1 MLRLAACKLVAG
13 TSAARIGCRRQS
25 RIKQVKQTWN
35 VATRLASCISATSQ
49 LVGRPTSEQHLWQRM
64 MISVAAPQLA
74 SVIPVAPGGSSTR
87 PSLTRRKI
95 QMKSAANQRA
105 VSISVM
111 PLLAGRRIQR
121 LPTEWAAATLFAASL
136 LAANA
141 NVEKVGFRTS
151 SRQMMLEHQMRNAAL
166 RRANYI
172 LATLRPN

>member
-64 MISVAAPQLA
+64 MISVAARQLA

-87 PSLTRRKI
+87 PSLTRR
-95 QMKSAANQRA
+95 AAETVMCAADVQQIAETCRNCFWIWTCVA
-105 VSISVM
+105 VLRSTTQS
-111 PLLAGRRIQR
+111 LA
-121 LPTEWAAATLFAASL
+121 
-136 LAANA
+136 
-141 NVEKVGFRTS
+141 FRTYK
-151 SRQMMLEHQMRNAAL
+151 RNA
-166 RRANYI
+166 I
-172 LATLRPN
+172 

>member
-87 PSLTRRKI
+87 PSLTRRAAETVMKNMKKHMCAADVHQSAERCRNMQKLFLDLDLRSCPKI
-95 QMKSAANQRA
+95 NH
-105 VSISVM
+105 
-111 PLLAGRRIQR
+111 
-121 LPTEWAAATLFAASL
+121 TES
-136 LAANA
+136 
-141 NVEKVGFRTS
+141 G
-151 SRQMMLEHQMRNAAL
+151 
-166 RRANYI
+166 I
-172 LATLRPN
+172 PDI